1 MIENIHELEDIK
13 KQQETTIHKLNQ
25 TVQIL
30 QQHLETQNKEIQQ
43 YLHTIEHL
51 SKDNAHLKTEVDKWK
66 EEGKLTDF
74 DLKALKEEVDKVNA
88 AYLDSEVIL
97 ESTRQELVHS
107 NEEREKLFR

>member
-1 MIENIHELEDIK
+1 M
-13 KQQETTIHKLNQ
+13 
-25 TVQIL
+25 
-30 QQHLETQNKEIQQ
+30 
-43 YLHTIEHL
+43 
-51 SKDNAHLKTEVDKWK
+51 DKWK